1 MNGPSIK
8 LEISD
13 VKSSAESYKM
23 INWYQYIWFRIFS
36 VEPYFLG
43 GRGDMKCIGG
53 LVITDAVGCRTAC
66 RFLEITL
73 GGIFREGKTCY
84 MAKNGK
90 CRQDG
95 RHGSKVSLPC
105 KTSGKQT

>member
-1 MNGPSIK
+1 MVFDLPRFESEPVLGIVRGLNESC
-8 LEISD
+8 LEGVLD
-13 VKSSAESYKM
+13 AA
-23 INWYQYIWFRIFS
+23 FA
-36 VEPYFLG
+36 
-43 GRGDMKCIGG
+43 GG
-53 LVITDAVGCRTAC
+53 L